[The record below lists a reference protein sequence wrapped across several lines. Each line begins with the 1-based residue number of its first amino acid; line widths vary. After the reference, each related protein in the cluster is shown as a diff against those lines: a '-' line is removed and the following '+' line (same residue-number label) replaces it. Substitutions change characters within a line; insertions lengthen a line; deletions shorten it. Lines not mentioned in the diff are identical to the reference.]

1 MRVLCIRN
9 SRKRRHYTS
18 TGMDRYFQ
26 YLQGP
31 DGRPGPAG
39 ERGPPGRIG
48 PPGEPGKQGF
58 PGVPG
63 EIVSLFFLQ
72 YFLHEK
78 VMFENQ
84 C

>member
-1 MRVLCIRN
+1 MRSCVFGIQEN
-9 SRKRRHYTS
+9 DDIIQVQ
-18 TGMDRYFQ
+18 GWNRYFQ

-63 EIVSLFFLQ
+63 EIVSLFFT
-72 YFLHEK
+72 F
-78 VMFENQ
+78 FFA
-84 C
+84 